1 MAVLSAR
8 RRGSWAAASKVW
20 KKVNGAWAEAE
31 PSAAVEDGVRYQSYS
46 KTVAVTGTGHSSY
59 SYVVINGTKYT
70 SAAAISVDKGTTIQC
85 HVQGGIVGSGYIYL
99 NGTQVSTSDYTFT
112 VTENCTIELSFTN
125 TSTYVRWGTIRIT
138 TP

>member
-20 KKVNGAWAEAE
+20 KKVNGTWAETD

-46 KTVAVTGTGHSSY
+46 KTVAVTGTGNSTY

-70 SAAAISVDKGTTIQC
+70 SAAVISVDRGTTIQC
-85 HVQGGIVGSGYIYL
+85 HVQGGIVGGGHIYL
-99 NGTQVSTSDYTFT
+99 NGTEVSTSDYMFT

-125 TSTYVRWGTIRIT
+125 MSTYMRWGSIRIT

>member
-8 RRGSWAAASKVW
+8 RRGTWATASKVW
-20 KKVNGAWAEAE
+20 KKVNGTWAETD

-46 KTVAVTGTGHSSY
+46 KTVAVTGTGNSSY

-125 TSTYVRWGTIRIT
+125 MSTYMCWGTIRIT